1 MIWYLSVDHNHY
13 FAAAVVLNLA
23 YNHNLFYWKNN
34 KNWFC
39 FVWLWDKKT
48 ILILFIYI
56 KIIWYAPLLFQF
68 KRIAK
73 CVLFIISWE
82 MAHARIAFGS
92 KIEPKMLPINKQIK
106 TVMIYI
112 HCSILNIC
120 LKNINRFFCIWQNYP
135 NSNDWKIS

>member
-1 MIWYLSVDHNHY
+1 M
-13 FAAAVVLNLA
+13 AGGQ
-23 YNHNLFYWKNN
+23 
-34 KNWFC
+34 
-39 FVWLWDKKT
+39 KT
-48 ILILFIYI
+48 ILIMFIYI

-73 CVLFIISWE
+73 CILFIISWE

-112 HCSILNIC
+112 HCSILNIF
-120 LKNINRFFCIWQNYP
+120 LKISIDFG
-135 NSNDWKIS
+135 NSIVLIGHLNSKDWKIFQTFISILILYFVLMGQKMISMVCFY

>member
-1 MIWYLSVDHNHY
+1 MICYKFTNLDYY
-13 FAAAVVLNLA
+13 FAAAVVFKSCISSKNVFIGKTTKIEYRLNG
-23 YNHNLFYWKNN
+23 
-34 KNWFC
+34 C
-39 FVWLWDKKT
+39 GTKT
-48 ILILFIYI
+48 ILMIFIYI

-106 TVMIYI
+106 
-112 HCSILNIC
+112 
-120 LKNINRFFCIWQNYP
+120 NYDLF
-135 NSNDWKIS
+135 SMFYFKYRIEKIIITYCFIIFNKYLVLQKF